1 MAHSY
6 NLQIVSYNLKLAIC
20 CIQHYGVITK
30 NRLNDDNDDE
40 RKIINEGK
48 ENYKDRYPFFKL
60 GVLSIRLAR
69 RKRW

>member
-40 RKIINEGK
+40 RKIINEERERGLQGQVSLFQVRCV
-48 ENYKDRYPFFKL
+48 EHTV
-60 GVLSIRLAR
+60 G
-69 RKRW
+69 